1 MKRILIFIALSIL
14 CVVFVAC
21 NTNANNTES
30 AVNSVDV
37 SNVSDDASSAET
49 MSSVSVAPNASDD
62 ESETDNSTQNAES
75 ETESSETVS
84 ELNSVDESKE
94 ISTVEASEE
103 SSAISKKEESAQPKE
118 ESKAEPKPEVSED
131 PQYAELLK
139 THMTPDTVEIWPNN
153 RYGYERSPVWVHLYD
168 KTNESHKSKL
178 TGKKLKI
185 WAIDKDG
192 NKVDYMYTNEE
203 GDAFFVLFP
212 GEYTFRYEGD
222 SHYIDAN
229 SKATVKIE
237 GKYDAPWIKF
247 DYMWPYSTRID
258 LYPKSLEDFTVYVTD
273 KDTGEPIEGV
283 YFTNALYPTLSIPR
297 TYEGYTDKN
306 GKATLKTLYHYQNGS
321 GRGGHSIWFV
331 KDGYD
336 TIWQQEGIYSDT
348 TSVHIELKKTE
359 YYDFTIKVVDYW
371 TKEPIKGVS
380 LDNFNHGTKTKIHN
394 KVTGEDGI
402 IRFTLASE
410 DYPGSVLGK
419 HITVRYFVDPNST
432 VYPTKDFTSL
442 EEPFGF
448 DINTDQLE
456 YTIYLLYKNYTF
468 NLTNDERIQ
477 AGHEDYFLE
486 LPLLP
491 EETPEEVSEDVSE
504 DVDVPEET
512 PTE

>member
-49 MSSVSVAPNASDD
+49 MSSVSVAPNVSDD

-103 SSAISKKEESAQPKE
+103 SSAISKKEESTQPKE

-283 YFTNALYPTLSIPR
+283 YFTNTINPTPNIPR

-321 GRGGHSIWFV
+321 GRHRHSIWFV

-336 TIWQQEGIYSDT
+336 MIWQQEGIYSDT

-359 YYDFTIKVVDYW
+359 LYDFTVKVVDYW
-371 TKEPIKGVS
+371 TKEPIKGIEMSCGVS
-380 LDNFNHGTKTKIHN
+380 DKSTIHN
-394 KVTGEDGI
+394 NVSGDDGVFRI
-402 IRFTLASE
+402 TLSSQ
-410 DYPGSVLGK
+410 DYNEKKHFEFHYYPDLTSTTHPVYNYNWHESFSV
-419 HITVRYFVDPNST
+419 V
-432 VYPTKDFTSL
+432 
-442 EEPFGF
+442 F
-448 DINTDQLE
+448 DKEQSE
-456 YTIYLLYKNYTF
+456 YTIYLLYKNYKFHMT
-468 NLTNDERIQ
+468 TDEHIQ
-477 AGHEDYFLE
+477 SGNEDYWLEPPFLPEDHHEE
-486 LPLLP
+486 LPV
-491 EETPEEVSEDVSE
+491 E
-504 DVDVPEET
+504 
-512 PTE
+512 